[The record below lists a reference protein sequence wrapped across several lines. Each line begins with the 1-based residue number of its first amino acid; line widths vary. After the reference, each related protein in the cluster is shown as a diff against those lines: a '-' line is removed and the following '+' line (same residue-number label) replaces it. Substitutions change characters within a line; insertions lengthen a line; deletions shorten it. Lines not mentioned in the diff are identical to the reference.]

1 MLFVSQIKS
10 VYDQRFGRQIF
21 LAECQLAEMQEM
33 RFPLCYLSIW
43 LIRGGLCNAYTSI

>member
-10 VYDQRFGRQIF
+10 VCDQCLGRQIF

-33 RFPLCYLSIW
+33 RFPLCFLSIW
-43 LIRGGLCNAYTSI
+43 LIRAGLFNAYTSI